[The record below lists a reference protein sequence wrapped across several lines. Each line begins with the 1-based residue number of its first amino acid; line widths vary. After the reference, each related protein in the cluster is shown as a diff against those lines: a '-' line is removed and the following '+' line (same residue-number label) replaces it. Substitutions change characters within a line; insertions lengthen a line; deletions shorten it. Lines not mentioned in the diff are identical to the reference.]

1 MNTDGTPTIASYR
14 IKGLGVRKG
23 GAPIKLV
30 PFGDVHHDSPAHCR
44 NKWKEFLSWAKD
56 QDPART
62 IFLGMGDYMD
72 GHSASER
79 SLLSSRVLHDST
91 TVRMADEATER
102 LDAFA
107 KDIEFMRGRLIGLLS
122 GNHYVELPGGIHGD
136 QYLAGKLGC
145 QFLGCF
151 SMVRLYVHPSTKS
164 TTQISVDIAAHHGI
178 GGGKTPTGRMKSVE
192 DMARM
197 IEADIY
203 LMGHNHARGVGSG
216 HTWLYL
222 AQAPSEPTGL
232 IMKSRDTVLGRT
244 GSFLK
249 SYEPGMPSYVVDSCM
264 PPASLGWIWF
274 ELSLR
279 RLPAVEG
286 RRFTFTIRA
295 IQ

>member
-14 IKGLGVRKG
+14 IKGVSTGDENPVL
-23 GAPIKLV
+23 IV

-44 NKWKEFLSWAKD
+44 KKWQEFLTWAKR

-62 IFLGMGDYMD
+62 VFLGMGDYMD

-107 KDIEFMRGRLIGLLS
+107 SDIEFMRGRLIGMLS

-136 QYLAGKLGC
+136 RYLAGKLGAS
-145 QFLGCF
+145 FLGCF
-151 SMVRLYVHPSTKS
+151 SMIRLLLHPYARSNRVL
-164 TTQISVDIAAHHGI
+164 SVDIAAHHGI
-178 GGGKTPTGRMKSVE
+178 GGGKTPTGCMKSVE

-216 HTWLYL
+216 NTRLYL
-222 AQAPSEPTGL
+222 ESAPSTPTGL
-232 IMKSRDTVLGRT
+232 VMKSRDTILGRT

-249 SYEPGMPSYVVDSCM
+249 SYELGMPSYVVDSCM

-274 ELSLR
+274 ELSILR
-279 RLPAVEG
+279 LSRKDD
-286 RRFTFTIRA
+286 RRETFSIRA